1 MKINRNKKIPTGIEF
16 DTMEIATGKIVNITV
31 GHIVELIKNDII
43 RLAPENRRQGEHD
56 NRLPNKDCGEWIELL
71 LKFYDDRN
79 VGKYKKPE
87 DAEAAFAGCQV
98 IPGGCIECVW
108 DEDLKD
114 KPLLILGGWHRMR
127 TLYDVITCPDKIGK
141 TGSENAD
148 ELLSGDNAKLR
159 KKLEKMVVSFVL
171 FHNDPAT
178 RLAVVMAANK
188 SKGFDSAQTFHAK
201 VANTKFAT
209 ALDTAMTKG
218 GKRILV
224 FKKNQYQGTYH
235 IAFILANLMGFSASE
250 KDMANFVEGFLTNP
264 ETTDKCIEL
273 VRDFCETVQ
282 ERDWMKMKTSVRTS
296 GGKIEPTEYLD
307 KPKVRAICLAAL
319 SLATN
324 TKDIPCVAKLDGH
337 KLNHVYFDQ
346 FSESYPPKKLTMAEK
361 ASCIYNIS
369 RSKAN
374 FLPNRHRIHIAE
386 TVLKNVKYIIENTK
400 NVDADLTAIGYMS
413 KNGRDGRSAGI
424 SDWLYRDEVKDVLEK
439 NMGGV
444 TLTTVVPAIAR
455 AKQDIFPV

>member
-87 DAEAAFAGCQV
+87 DTEAAFAGCQV

-127 TLYDVITCPDKIGK
+127 TLYDAIVCPDKIGK
-141 TGSENAD
+141 TGSKKVD
-148 ELLSGDNAKLR
+148 ELLSGDTKLR
-159 KKLEKMVVSFVL
+159 NKLKKMVISFVL

-201 VANTKFAT
+201 MANTKFAA

-224 FKKNQYQGTYH
+224 FKKNRYQGTYH

-250 KDMANFVEGFLTNP
+250 KDMANFVESFLTNP

-324 TKDIPCVAKLDGH
+324 TRNIPCVAKLDGR
-337 KLNHVYFDQ
+337 KLNHTYFDQ
-346 FSESYPPKKLTMAEK
+346 FSKLYPSEELTMEEK
-361 ASCIYNIS
+361 AHCIYNIS

-374 FLPNRHRIHIAE
+374 FLPNSCRIHIAE

-400 NVDADLTAIGYMS
+400 KVDADLTAIGYMS
-413 KNGRDGRSAGI
+413 KNGRDSRSAGI
-424 SDWLYRDEVKDVLEK
+424 SDWLYRDEVKDVFDK
-439 NMGGV
+439 NDATRV
-444 TLTTVVPAIAR
+444 AVSPAIGIAE
-455 AKQDIFPV
+455 KIFHV

>member
-87 DAEAAFAGCQV
+87 DTEAAFAGCQV

-127 TLYDVITCPDKIGK
+127 TLYDAIVCPDKIGK
-141 TGSENAD
+141 TGSKKAD
-148 ELLSGDNAKLR
+148 ELLSGDTKLR
-159 KKLEKMVVSFVL
+159 NKLKKMVISFVL

-201 VANTKFAT
+201 MANTKFAA

-224 FKKNQYQGTYH
+224 FKKNRYQGTYH

-250 KDMANFVEGFLTNP
+250 KDMANFVESFLTNP

-324 TKDIPCVAKLDGH
+324 TRNIPCVAKLDGR
-337 KLNHVYFDQ
+337 KLNDTYFDQ
-346 FSESYPPKKLTMAEK
+346 FSESYPPKKLTMEEK
-361 ASCIYNIS
+361 AHCIYNIS
-369 RSKAN
+369 RSEAN
-374 FLPNRHRIHIAE
+374 FLPNSCRIHIAE

-400 NVDADLTAIGYMS
+400 KVDADLTAIGYMS
-413 KNGRDGRSAGI
+413 KNGRDSRSAGI
-424 SDWLYRDEVKDVLEK
+424 SDWLYRDEVKDVFDK
-439 NMGGV
+439 NDATRV
-444 TLTTVVPAIAR
+444 AVSPAIGIAE
-455 AKQDIFPV
+455 KIFHV

>member
-1 MKINRNKKIPTGIEF
+1 
-16 DTMEIATGKIVNITV
+16 
-31 GHIVELIKNDII
+31 
-43 RLAPENRRQGEHD
+43 
-56 NRLPNKDCGEWIELL
+56 
-71 LKFYDDRN
+71 
-79 VGKYKKPE
+79 
-87 DAEAAFAGCQV
+87 
-98 IPGGCIECVW
+98 
-108 DEDLKD
+108 
-114 KPLLILGGWHRMR
+114 
-127 TLYDVITCPDKIGK
+127 
-141 TGSENAD
+141 
-148 ELLSGDNAKLR
+148 
-159 KKLEKMVVSFVL
+159 MVVSFVL

-201 VANTKFAT
+201 MANTKFAT

-324 TKDIPCVAKLDGH
+324 TRNIPCVAKLDGR
-337 KLNHVYFDQ
+337 KLNHTYFDQ
-346 FSESYPPKKLTMAEK
+346 FSESYPPESFTLEEK
-361 ASCIYNIS
+361 AHHIYNIS

-374 FLPNRHRIHIAE
+374 FLPNSCRIHIAE

-400 NVDADLTAIGYMS
+400 KVDADLTAIGYMS

-424 SDWLYRDEVKDVLEK
+424 SDWLYRDEVKDVFDK
-439 NMGGV
+439 NDATRV
-444 TLTTVVPAIAR
+444 AVSPAIGIAEE
-455 AKQDIFPV
+455 IFPA